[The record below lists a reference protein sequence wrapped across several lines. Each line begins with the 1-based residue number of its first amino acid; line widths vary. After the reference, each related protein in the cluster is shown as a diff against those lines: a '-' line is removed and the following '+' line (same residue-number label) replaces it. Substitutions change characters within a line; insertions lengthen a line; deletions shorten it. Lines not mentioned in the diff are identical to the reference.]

1 MLLTQLPG
9 AAASH
14 VRQVAVPFSYVPHA
28 TATRSAGARA
38 PSLAPAGRP
47 VEVAFTLSCAN
58 GGSSRLEPQMQGGC
72 ISRCGSGSGI
82 GPERRRR
89 RRRAQR
95 LWAPP
100 NPAFTGCLQSRDS
113 PGQPLGQRRCR
124 RVEPRTP
131 RLRTAREE
139 QLAAEVDLGVA
150 LCVL

>member
-1 MLLTQLPG
+1 VLLTQLPG

-82 GPERRRR
+82 GPERRGGGAGGPRHTR
-89 RRRAQR
+89 VRKAGERAVS
-95 LWAPP
+95 
-100 NPAFTGCLQSRDS
+100 SR
-113 PGQPLGQRRCR
+113 GA
-124 RVEPRTP
+124 
-131 RLRTAREE
+131 LRGRIVLTLETARHRQVPQERKSKS
-139 QLAAEVDLGVA
+139 QQGRAVS
-150 LCVL
+150 